1 MVATSPDAET
11 DYCDMD
17 LTVPLAIIM
26 GSEQYGL
33 DERWLSETD
42 DQVSI
47 PMAGSADSLNVAMA
61 TAVVLF
67 ESLRQR
73 KKSQG

>member
-1 MVATSPDAET
+1 
-11 DYCDMD
+11 
-17 LTVPLAIIM
+17 